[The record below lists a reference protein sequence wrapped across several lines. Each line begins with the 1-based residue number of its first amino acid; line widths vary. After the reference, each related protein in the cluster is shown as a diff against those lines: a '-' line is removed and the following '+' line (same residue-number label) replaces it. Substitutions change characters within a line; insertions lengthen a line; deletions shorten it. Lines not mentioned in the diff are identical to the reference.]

1 MPSPILTTSSTVMC
15 THGGSATLQPGTPL
29 VQVQGANALLESE
42 IHSVAGCPLTIPGK
56 GPQPCTT
63 IRWSLGGMQ
72 TKVNQI
78 GVLLQTS
85 IGICYSSEQIP
96 QGTAIVAQVQAV
108 AQGT

>member
-29 VQVQGANALLESE
+29 VKVQGAQALLESE
-42 IHSVAGCPLTIPGK
+42 IHSVAGCPFTIPGK

-96 QGTAIVAQVQAV
+96 QGTAIVAQAQSV